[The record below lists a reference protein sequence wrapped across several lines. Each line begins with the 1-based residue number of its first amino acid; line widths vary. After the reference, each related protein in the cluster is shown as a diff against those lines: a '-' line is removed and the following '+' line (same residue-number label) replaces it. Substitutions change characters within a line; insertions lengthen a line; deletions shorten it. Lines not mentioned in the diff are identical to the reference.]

1 MNIVIMFN
9 QLGNLIINS
18 TQHYIFFY
26 ALGSIFGINDIIK
39 LNTIGFIGF
48 LSGAF
53 TSFFENI

>member
-26 ALGSIFGINDIIK
+26 ALGSIFGIDDVNK
-39 LNTIGFIGF
+39 LHTIGFIGF
-48 LSGAF
+48 LCGSF
-53 TSFFENI
+53 TSFCKI

>member
-26 ALGSIFGINDIIK
+26 ALGSIFGINDVNK
-39 LNTIGFIGF
+39 LYTIGFIGF
-48 LSGAF
+48 LCGSF
-53 TSFFENI
+53 TSFF

>member
-26 ALGSIFGINDIIK
+26 TLGSIFGIHDVIE

-53 TSFFENI
+53 TSFF

>member
-1 MNIVIMFN
+1 MFN

-26 ALGSIFGINDIIK
+26 ALGSIFGIDDVIK

-53 TSFFENI
+53 TALNI

>member
-26 ALGSIFGINDIIK
+26 ALGSIFGIDDVIK
-39 LNTIGFIGF
+39 LNTIGLIGF

-53 TSFFENI
+53 TALNI